1 MLIHLLSCEED
12 LSLVFECLHESF
24 SLEMWVEAHG
34 WPNLLFLL
42 SWSHLPSAPLWLR
55 RCSIDITVIGLGCF
69 YSLSV
74 WLHGFKT
81 HHWRP
86 NHLPLVFHLREP
98 LSVII
103 RLFNRLYSHFLNERG
118 DPGLIIGNQA
128 VTSALCVANHFWGRR
143 RVLGGPLFMQLAI
156 LVILF
161 FELINVEHCRYWFT
175 LLFYLW

>member
-55 RCSIDITVIGLGCF
+55 RCSIDKTVIGLGCF
-69 YSLSV
+69 DSLSV
-74 WLHGFKT
+74 RLHGFKT

-103 RLFNRLYSHFLNERG
+103 RLGDRFHSHLLYERCYSSLVTV
-118 DPGLIIGNQA
+118 DES
-128 VTSALCVANHFWGRR
+128 VTSALRGSLTFIANHFLFRVG
-143 RVLGGPLFMQLAI
+143 VLGGPLFK
-156 LVILF
+156 
-161 FELINVEHCRYWFT
+161 
-175 LLFYLW
+175 